1 MASEGSDPRL
11 GPLALFLAERLLDEL
26 RVCSLAEQERGARM
40 VEAVARV
47 ARHAGVTAYNVDKLF
62 WPVGSAYFYDNP
74 EISLNGRIGRRK

>member
-1 MASEGSDPRL
+1 
-11 GPLALFLAERLLDEL
+11 
-26 RVCSLAEQERGARM
+26 M